1 MLVIFDPYNPKTV
14 CRMRLSVLFISLCL
28 SHFVCA
34 QQIINPVQRAQR
46 NAVIVQKGEPLN
58 LQQAIATALEKNYQI
73 RIARSQQQIAAND
86 NSLGNAGFL
95 PVVTGN
101 VNNNSSNQHL
111 RQNYFTNNPPI
122 DQPGVGSQSTTFGLN
137 VNWQLFNGFGTFIIF
152 ERLGQ
157 LVKISEVNTRAN
169 IEQTIATVATAYYDV
184 IRQLQQLLSLR
195 QALDISRDRLE
206 LARATYEVGTRSK
219 VDFLSAQVDYNA
231 DSSAL
236 IAQEQIVSNAKI
248 FLNTLLIRE
257 PLTEFMVKDTIL
269 VRPDL
274 SLDSLQESLTTK
286 NPQLIAAILNRRV
299 ADANLQLIKSQR
311 YPTLNLQAG
320 YNYTRIN
327 NASGNGVHIGNNNG
341 FTYGFQAA
349 VPIFSGFNQRRLI
362 QDAKINTIV
371 SEYQAADQ
379 KNQLLLALT
388 QTFTQYQN
396 NLRLVNVEVQN
407 YQIAN
412 ENVDIAYDRYRVG
425 FSTAVE
431 FRDVQRN
438 AVAAQA
444 RLIDAEYNA
453 KAAEIELLRLSSS
466 IVQELR

>member
-1 MLVIFDPYNPKTV
+1 
-14 CRMRLSVLFISLCL
+14 MRLSVLLFCYLL
-28 SHFVCA
+28 LNVAHA
-34 QQIINPVQRAQR
+34 QQINPVQRAQR
-46 NAVIVQKGEPLN
+46 NATITQKGEPLN
-58 LQQAIATALEKNYQI
+58 LQQAIAMALEKNYQI
-73 RIARSQQQIAAND
+73 RIARSQQQIAVND

-95 PVVTGN
+95 PVVTAN
-101 VNNNSSNQHL
+101 LANNSSSQHL
-111 RQNYFTNNPPI
+111 RQDYFTPGTPPT
-122 DQPGVGSQSTTFGLN
+122 DRPGVISANTSYG
-137 VNWQLFNGFGTFIIF
+137 VNASWQVFNGFGTFIVF

-157 LVKISEVNTRAN
+157 LVKLSEVTTRAN

-195 QALDISRDRLE
+195 QALDISRERLE
-206 LARATYEVGTRSK
+206 LARATYEVGTRSR
-219 VDFLSAQVDYNA
+219 VDYLSARVDYNA

-257 PLTEFMVKDTIL
+257 PLTEFAVRDTIL

-274 SLDSLQESLTTK
+274 SLDSLQESLAAK
-286 NPQLIAAILNRRV
+286 NPQLIAATLNRRV
-299 ADANLQLIKSQR
+299 ADANLRLAKSQR
-311 YPTLNLQAG
+311 YPTVNLQAG
-320 YNYTRIN
+320 YNYQNIN
-327 NASGNGVHIGNNNG
+327 NQGGNGVRTANNNG
-341 FTYGFQAA
+341 LTYGFQAA
-349 VPIFSGFNQRRLI
+349 VPIFGGFNQRRLI
-362 QDAKINTIV
+362 QDAKINTII
-371 SEYQAADQ
+371 SEYQEGDQ
-379 KNQLLLALT
+379 RNQLQLALN
-388 QTFTQYQN
+388 QTYSQYQN

-453 KAAEIELLRLSSS
+453 KAAEIELLRLSST
-466 IVQELR
+466 IVQEVR